1 MKPQQSAAARSTGL
15 SFTSR
20 SFGKVNV
27 LTSEY
32 QRGGKLAVELVAENG
47 EDIATLSVNMPEF
60 SKLLGEG
67 EFFAKT
73 WSENGEIAADALAS
87 GIFRDTGRTSG
98 DIVNAPIWTL
108 R

>member
-1 MKPQQSAAARSTGL
+1 MKPQQSAAGHSTGL

-27 LTSEY
+27 ITGAY
-32 QRGGKLAVELVAENG
+32 QHGGKLAVELVADSG
-47 EDIATLSVNMPEF
+47 EDIATLSVNMTKC
-60 SKLLGEG
+60 SQLLGDG

-73 WSENGEIAADALAS
+73 WSENEEIATDALAS

-98 DIVNAPIWTL
+98 DIVNAPIWTF